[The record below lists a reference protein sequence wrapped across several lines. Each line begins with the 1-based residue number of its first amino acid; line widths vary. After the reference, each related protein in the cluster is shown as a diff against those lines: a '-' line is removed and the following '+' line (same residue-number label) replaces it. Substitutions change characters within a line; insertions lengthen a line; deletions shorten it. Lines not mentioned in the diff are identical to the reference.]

1 MLNSMYDLGRLWID
15 KEGINKIEILLDS
28 NKLNN
33 TKKVLFVNV
42 NIDKGFKYD
51 SITEEDYTVEKNL
64 NYLYKKGS
72 SRGTNLSPSS
82 LITEPKKT
90 FNQKFLKWFDN
101 NSKND
106 ELIKNTFDL
115 LNDNKEEI
123 ISDLINKFDNIES
136 DNKRNVILTIRFFIG
151 GEFKYLNDFDIFK
164 DLLFN
169 NATEKYYKLGSKK
182 TRGRSICY
190 LCNESKEVYGLVPSS
205 IGLAFSTADK
215 PGNLPNFNIVNQ
227 WKQCSIC
234 PDCAL
239 YLEAGK
245 KFVEKYLNF
254 SEYGLNYYVIPT
266 IFFNKNMVFDELYDD
281 LIEMGDS
288 KKYNEIVTKE
298 EEFSDIVKDLDDILE
313 FKFLYYK
320 ANNNAFDILG
330 YVESVLPSW
339 LQEIYDAQN
348 FIKNLLIF
356 DEDHMDMIF
365 GDKETGGFVD
375 RFKNFNKNYPINSFN
390 WYLGFLRDFFSFTNN
405 KYYLGIVNSIMS
417 KNFIDYDFL
426 LKNIMNVI
434 RGNWRNF
441 DNQNYIMRVNVIK
454 ALHLILLFDK
464 LNLFKGGKKL
474 ALEDI
479 GEKEILDILND
490 PDKKACFLLG
500 VLTRKLTGI
509 QYKRLSSTPFIN
521 KLWGL
526 NIDKN
531 KIKQTYTM
539 VVAKLTEYESLNFYK
554 EIEKEITLNLIQADS
569 NWNLNKD
576 EISYY
581 FVLGYTVG
589 KDFDLKNKEEVDVD
603 E

>member
-1 MLNSMYDLGRLWID
+1 
-15 KEGINKIEILLDS
+15 
-28 NKLNN
+28 
-33 TKKVLFVNV
+33 
-42 NIDKGFKYD
+42 
-51 SITEEDYTVEKNL
+51 
-64 NYLYKKGS
+64 
-72 SRGTNLSPSS
+72 
-82 LITEPKKT
+82 
-90 FNQKFLKWFDN
+90 
-101 NSKND
+101 
-106 ELIKNTFDL
+106 
-115 LNDNKEEI
+115 
-123 ISDLINKFDNIES
+123 
-136 DNKRNVILTIRFFIG
+136 
-151 GEFKYLNDFDIFK
+151 
-164 DLLFN
+164 
-169 NATEKYYKLGSKK
+169 
-182 TRGRSICY
+182 
-190 LCNESKEVYGLVPSS
+190 
-205 IGLAFSTADK
+205 
-215 PGNLPNFNIVNQ
+215 
-227 WKQCSIC
+227 
-234 PDCAL
+234 
-239 YLEAGK
+239 
-245 KFVEKYLNF
+245 
-254 SEYGLNYYVIPT
+254 
-266 IFFNKNMVFDELYDD
+266 
-281 LIEMGDS
+281 
-288 KKYNEIVTKE
+288 
-298 EEFSDIVKDLDDILE
+298 
-313 FKFLYYK
+313 
-320 ANNNAFDILG
+320 
-330 YVESVLPSW
+330 
-339 LQEIYDAQN
+339 
-348 FIKNLLIF
+348 
-356 DEDHMDMIF
+356 MDMIF

-441 DNQNYIMRVNVIK
+441 DNQNYRMRVNVIK

>member
-1 MLNSMYDLGRLWID
+1 MYDLGKLYIE

-28 NKLNN
+28 NKLEN
-33 TKKVLFVNV
+33 TKKVLFVNI
-42 NIDKGFKYD
+42 NIDEGFKYD
-51 SITEEDYTVEKNL
+51 SITEEDYTVDKNI

-82 LITEPKKT
+82 LITEPEKT
-90 FNQKFLKWFDN
+90 FNQKFLKWFKN

-106 ELIKNTFDL
+106 DLIKNTFDL
-115 LNDNKEEI
+115 INDNKEEI
-123 ISDLINKFDNIES
+123 LANLVNKFNNIET
-136 DNKRNVILTIRFFIG
+136 DNKRNVILTIRFYIN

-164 DLLFN
+164 KLLFD
-169 NATEKYYKLGSKK
+169 NAKEKYYKLGSKK
-182 TRGRSICY
+182 TIGKSVCY
-190 LCNESKEVYGLVPSS
+190 LCNEYKEVYGLVPSS

-215 PGNLPNFNIVNQ
+215 PGNLPNFNILNQ

-245 KFVEKYLNF
+245 KFIEKYLNF

-266 IFFNKNMVFDELYDD
+266 IFFNKKIVFDNLYDD
-281 LIEMGDS
+281 LVEMGDS

-298 EEFSDIVKDLDDILE
+298 KEFSDIVKDMDDFLE
-313 FKFLYYK
+313 FKFLYYVK
-320 ANNNAFDILG
+320 SNNAFDILG

-348 FIKNLLIF
+348 HIKNLSIF
-356 DEDHMDMIF
+356 DEDCMNMIF
-365 GDKETGGFVD
+365 GDKETGGFID
-375 RFKNFNKNYPINSFN
+375 RFKNFNKNYPVNDIN
-390 WYLGFLRDFFSFTNN
+390 WYLGFLRDFFSAKKNN
-405 KYYLGIVNSIMS
+405 KYYLDTVNAVMS
-417 KNFIDYDFL
+417 KNFIDYGFL

-441 DNQNYIMRVNVIK
+441 DNQNYIMKVNVIK

-474 ALEDI
+474 ALENID
-479 GEKEILDILND
+479 EKGILDILND
-490 PDKKACFLLG
+490 FDKKACFLLG

-509 QYKRLSSTPFIN
+509 QYSKLGSTPFIN

-539 VVAKLTEYESLNFYK
+539 VVSKLTEYESLNFYK
-554 EIEKEITLNLIQADS
+554 EIEKEITLNLIEADS

-589 KDFDLKNKEEVDVD
+589 KEFDLKNKDESDVD